1 MNVIFIN
8 DIKPTYQ
15 RGLLVSL
22 LILLLLLVVWQVQ
35 HWSTAAAYSR
45 LSQQNMN
52 ELFRFSSGLRAI
64 LQKYESVPHQL
75 SINPE
80 LRHFLGDQSNSEK
93 IDKINRYLTTINQ
106 INRSSDIYILDSSG
120 ETVASSNWD
129 TPISFIGKNFSFRP
143 YFSDAMMGQNA
154 HYYALGTTSN
164 LRGYYFSAPISDD
177 DDILG
182 VVVLKISLA
191 DVEARWASPW
201 ESNDIELIVTDPDG
215 VIFISTRAEWRLNSF
230 GDIDPIKMAEL
241 KAGKRY
247 GEYIP
252 AAIPVKQRNK
262 TLTDS
267 AQPATL
273 LTIDDRAGKPAQYL
287 SQHLDMPIAGW
298 RVHALSKTTSI
309 NVQVRNALLIAV
321 SVYFVIVLIVLFIIE
336 RIRNERKLEQAK
348 DLLEIRVKERTADLE
363 QSNCRLRDEID
374 ERHKAEEALK
384 QTQEELIQAAKMA
397 VLGQISAGINHEL
410 NQPLTAI
417 RSYTQNAQQ
426 FLQRGN
432 IETTQSNLTE
442 VIHLTDHM
450 ASIIAQLKVFSRKR
464 GDTLAPVDVLVSLNE
479 AIKIMSPQIKR
490 QQVAITVQADNKP
503 HQVLGDLVRLEQV
516 FINLISNACQAMSDC
531 PKKQIS
537 ITLTQR
543 DNSILIEVHDSG
555 PGIAEDNISHIFE
568 PFFTTKDISQG
579 LGLGLS
585 ISHRIVEAM
594 HGSLTAS
601 NSANGGAVFS
611 VELPAQ
617 QSGTDSNNSI
627 DINNNAIPI
636 QEQSID

>member
-35 HWSTAAAYSR
+35 HWSTAAAYSH

-177 DDILG
+177 DNILG

-287 SQHLDMPIAGW
+287 SQQLDMPIAGW

-348 DLLEIRVKERTADLE
+348 DLLELRVKERTSDLE

-432 IETTQSNLTE
+432 IETTHSNLTE

-464 GDTLAPVDVLVSLNE
+464 GETLAPVDVLVSLNE

-490 QQVAITVQADNKP
+490 QQVAITVQADNTP

-531 PKKQIS
+531 PKKQIT

-555 PGIAEDNISHIFE
+555 PGIAEDNISQIFE

-611 VELPAQ
+611 IELPTQ
-617 QSGTDSNNSI
+617 LSGTDSNNSI
-627 DINNNAIPI
+627 DSNNNAIPI